1 MEAEAETDR
10 IIISPS
16 PEDTTTATGGEAKAL
31 RRLPHHQDS
40 PLARRTRGTQGS
52 RAWIHPSLLLLLL
65 ILSSFLFSKF
75 YQSRADLF
83 LQSLCNACGIRY
95 RKRRRQALGL
105 EANAEAQDQQQKKNK
120 EDKKKEEGN
129 KKEEGDKKKEK
140 QVTVELRVVSFGK
153 EVMLKQRRRMRRK
166 KCLSEEERAAVLLMA
181 LSSGVIYAS

>member
-1 MEAEAETDR
+1 MEVEAETDP

-16 PEDTTTATGGEAKAL
+16 LDDTTTATGGEAKACADC
-31 RRLPHHQDS
+31 HTTKT
-40 PLARRTRGTQGS
+40 PLWRGG
-52 RAWIHPSLLLLLL
+52 PEGP
-65 ILSSFLFSKF
+65 K
-75 YQSRADLF
+75 
-83 LQSLCNACGIRY
+83 SLCNACGIRY

-105 EANAEAQDQQQKKNK
+105 EANAEAQDQQQKKKATATAAASSK
-120 EDKKKEEGN
+120 EDKKEEGDKKEEEGD
-129 KKEEGDKKKEK
+129 KKKDEGDKKKEK